1 MTLRT
6 APRQTRVR
14 HTEAPRAR
22 SPRPEPS
29 GEWLRELFSGTFDLR
44 QAEALRHSNPP
55 PDAKRPK
62 TER

>member
-6 APRQTRVR
+6 PPRQRPVR
-14 HTEAPRAR
+14 HREIPRGR

-29 GEWLRELFSGTFDLR
+29 GDWLRELFSGTFDLR
-44 QAEALRHSNPP
+44 EAEALRHSKP
-55 PDAKRPK
+55 AARREERK